1 MRQLEIMKDSNLVEN
16 QDILQQT
23 ITGVNS
29 SEKLFQNKHDYLIDN
44 VILDD
49 KSDAENRYLKNP
61 TKYRLRMLMVVS
73 KALSEQ
79 YKNAIIQNNVIIN
92 EINAEFKDQ
101 L

>member
-1 MRQLEIMKDSNLVEN
+1 M
-16 QDILQQT
+16 QQT
-23 ITGVNS
+23 IIGVNS

-92 EINAEFKDQ
+92 EINAEFKD
-101 L
+101 

>member
-1 MRQLEIMKDSNLVEN
+1 
-16 QDILQQT
+16 LQQT

-92 EINAEFKDQ
+92 EINAEFKD
-101 L
+101 

>member
-1 MRQLEIMKDSNLVEN
+1 
-16 QDILQQT
+16 LQQT
-23 ITGVNS
+23 IIGVNS

-92 EINAEFKDQ
+92 EINAEFKD
-101 L
+101 